1 MSTSAQR
8 RKDDEGLPIDEAGL
22 AQDAILKNSAQGILF
37 VDAADC
43 VMPQAS
49 TAAYALLRRRDFTDV
64 RFQDLL
70 RPLLGDKA
78 VATIQATLAGLRA
91 EAAVDAGAGIGVEV
105 RMPNGDGSLPTAFYR
120 FEFRTVAERSARGLI
135 MVSIADET
143 AFVQQSRELA
153 DLRIEVQTQ
162 AELLRSI
169 LHMGPVRFAAS
180 VKKTDAAMAAINRIL
195 KKPAREQAAFRN
207 KLEETL
213 DEVDRIRRE
222 GAALKLSALE
232 NAARMFEDS
241 LLELR
246 SRSTLSGGDFLPLAV
261 KLDELFG
268 QFALLRSLTKN
279 AQPQPTEA
287 GASFAGRLTQNGTQ
301 IIDAPRFIAALQT
314 CEKPPL
320 ARAAA
325 RAGKLENALLALT
338 EHIAAEFT
346 RSAALECSGLEQV
359 PAAYQATVKNV
370 AVQLIRNA
378 LIHGVE
384 APPER
389 LQRRKPARAALR
401 LTFKSLPDG
410 SFDMRFADDGRGIDP
425 QLIRETAAAKGLI
438 SRADAA
444 ALGDRQAIKLI
455 FKSGF
460 TTLPPGADGPPH
472 GAGLALVRRYI
483 DEAGG
488 KIALASL
495 LGHDTRFKIS
505 LPACPSAAADAG

>member
-8 RKDDEGLPIDEAGL
+8 RKGDESPPIDDAGL
-22 AQDAILKNSAQGILF
+22 AQGAILRNSAQGILF
-37 VDAADC
+37 IDAADR

-49 TAAYALLRRRDFTDV
+49 TAAYALLRRRDFTDT
-64 RFQDLL
+64 RFFDLL
-70 RPLLGDKA
+70 RPLLSDKA
-78 VATIQATLAGLRA
+78 TASVRATLAGLRESA
-91 EAAVDAGAGIGVEV
+91 NGDAGIGVEV
-105 RMPNGDGSLPTAFYR
+105 RVPNGDGSAQTAFYR
-120 FEFRTVAERSARGLI
+120 FEFRAVAERDARGSI
-135 MVSIADET
+135 MVSITDET
-143 AFVQQSRELA
+143 AFVQQTRELA
-153 DLRIEVQTQ
+153 DLRSEVQTQ

-169 LHMGPVRFAAS
+169 LQLGPLRFAAS

-232 NAARMFEDS
+232 NAARLFEDS

-246 SRSTLSGGDFLPLAV
+246 GRGTLSGSDFLPLAV

-268 QFALLRSLTKN
+268 QFALLRSLTKP
-279 AQPQPTEA
+279 AQSQPADA
-287 GASFAGRLTQNGTQ
+287 GASFAGR
-301 IIDAPRFIAALQT
+301 
-314 CEKPPL
+314 
-320 ARAAA
+320 
-325 RAGKLENALLALT
+325 AGKLEKALLALT
-338 EHIAAEFT
+338 EHIAAELAK
-346 RSAALECSGLEQV
+346 SAVLECSGLEQV

-378 LIHGVE
+378 LMHGVE
-384 APPER
+384 PPPER
-389 LQRRKPARAALR
+389 LQRRKPDCAALR

-410 SFDMRFADDGRGIDP
+410 SFDMRFQDDGRGIDP
-425 QLIRETAAAKGLI
+425 QLVRDTAAAKGLI
-438 SRADAA
+438 GREDAA
-444 ALGDRQAIKLI
+444 ALGDRQVIKLI

-460 TTLPPGADGPPH
+460 TTLTPGADGPPH
-472 GAGLALVRRYI
+472 GAGLALVRRYV

-495 LGHDTRFKIS
+495 CGHDTRFKIS
-505 LPACPSAAADAG
+505 LPACGAASADA